1 MTTKFTPAQVAIA
14 AAVCKACAG
23 NSILSHL
30 AGAEPEILSLD
41 LEDDGIS
48 IGAYAI
54 RRYDGTKVQSSILG
68 DITYPVELFEVTVE
82 APFWDYDTGDQSD
95 TVTLGEA
102 DNFLAALRLVLET
115 EAGAWIENL
124 VAGCV
129 PDEIPQPAE
138 EA

>member
-1 MTTKFTPAQVAIA
+1 MTTKFTPVNLVLVAS
-14 AAVCKACAG
+14 VCKACAA
-23 NSILSHL
+23 NPILSHL

-54 RRYDGTKVQSSILG
+54 RRYDGSKVQTSILG

-82 APFWDYDTGDQSD
+82 RPFWDHDTGDQSD
-95 TVTLGEA
+95 TVTLGET

-129 PDEIPQPAE
+129 PDEIYQPTE
-138 EA
+138 EV